1 MAPRGPRWQAS
12 CHDCVI
18 LETAACD
25 RDISAAGHQAGPMI
39 DTAASFAAADSPQAE
54 THGFDADVGRLLQ
67 LMAHSVY
74 ADRDVFLRELV
85 SNGAD
90 ACEKLRLAA
99 LTDPVLL
106 AEGGERLAVAI
117 TADAGARTLTVS
129 DTGIGMN
136 RADLVENLG
145 VIARSG
151 TRRFLDGL
159 EAGGGGANLIGRFGI
174 GFYASFMVAT
184 EVVVDTR
191 KAGEAQAWR
200 WRSTGEGRFSVEPLA
215 LGDAPARGTTVVVHL
230 KDDAGRYL
238 EPWVIEGI
246 VEKHSR
252 HLAVPILLRETADA
266 EPRELS
272 DGVALWTRPK
282 AEVTPEAS
290 TEFYRALTGR
300 IDAPLLALHAKVE
313 GRHSF
318 AALAF
323 VPGGEAGDLFDP
335 ARRARLKLY
344 VRRVFI
350 TEDAPLLPGWLRFV
364 VGVLDSEDLP
374 LNVSRETLQSSPAVE
389 QIRAAL
395 TGRIVS
401 ELKKLA
407 EGDREKYEQ
416 LWEAFGPVLK
426 EGLYEDPARRDDLF
440 ALARFRTTKNDG
452 WRSLTEIAAGLRP
465 NQTAVYYLAGDDAGR
480 LLASPHLE
488 GFRARGVEVL
498 LLPDAVD
505 SFWVSAAVGF
515 DGKPFRSVTQGAA
528 DIGLIP
534 LLEETPD
541 AGDAGAEIAPV
552 LAYLKQTLG
561 AAVADVRASDRLSQS
576 PVCLVADTFGPDR
589 RLAQIL
595 AAHGRLPEEP
605 PPVLEVNPRHAA
617 VAAIAHRLAGGA
629 PDEVLADTAWLLF
642 DAAQVL
648 DGRLPTDP
656 GGFGQRL
663 SRLLERTAPAA

>member
-1 MAPRGPRWQAS
+1 MTDAS
-12 CHDCVI
+12 TSH
-18 LETAACD
+18 ETL
-25 RDISAAGHQAGPMI
+25 P
-39 DTAASFAAADSPQAE
+39 E

-74 ADRDVFLRELV
+74 AERDVFLRELV

-106 AEGGERLAVAI
+106 AEGGEQLAVTI
-117 TADAGARTLTVS
+117 TADKEAKTLSVA
-129 DTGIGMN
+129 DTGIGMD

-151 TRRFLDGL
+151 TRRFLESL
-159 EAGGGGANLIGRFGI
+159 EAGEGTANLIGQFGI
-174 GFYASFMVAT
+174 GFYASFMVAD

-191 KAGEAQAWR
+191 KAGEAEAWR
-200 WRSTGEGRFSVEPLA
+200 WRSSGEGTFTIEA
-215 LGDAPARGTTVVVHL
+215 LDLGAAPARGTIVRVHL
-230 KDDAGRYL
+230 KEDAERYL
-238 EPWVIEGI
+238 EPWIIENI

-252 HLAVPILLRETADA
+252 HLAIPILLKETADG
-266 EPRELS
+266 EPRQLS
-272 DGVALWTRPK
+272 DGAALWTKPK
-282 AEVTPEAS
+282 SEITPEAT
-290 TEFYRALTGR
+290 TEFYRALAGR
-300 IDAPLLALHAKVE
+300 MDEPLVTVHAKVE

-323 VPGGEAGDLFDP
+323 VPGGQSTDLFDP
-335 ARRARLKLY
+335 DRRSHMKLY

-350 TEDAPLLPGWLRFV
+350 TDGAPLLPGWLRFV

-374 LNVSRETLQSSPAVE
+374 LNVSRETLQTSPAIE
-389 QIRAAL
+389 QIRTAL

-407 EGDREKYEQ
+407 ENDREKYEK

-440 ALARFRTTKNDG
+440 ALARFRTSKADG
-452 WRSLTEIAAGLRP
+452 WRSLAEIVADFRP
-465 NQTAVYYLAGDDAGR
+465 NQTAIYYLTGDDLQR
-480 LLASPHLE
+480 LSASPQLE
-488 GFRARGVEVL
+488 GFRARGIEVL
-498 LLPDAVD
+498 LLPDPVD
-505 SFWVSAAVGF
+505 SFWVSTSVGF

-534 LLEETPD
+534 LTDDAEAPD
-541 AGDAGAEIAPV
+541 EAAAADIAPV
-552 LAYLKQTLG
+552 LAFLKETLG
-561 AAVADVRASDRLSQS
+561 PAVADVRASDRLAQS
-576 PVCLVADTFGPDR
+576 PVCLVADTLGPDR

-595 AAHGRLPEEP
+595 AAHGRLAEEP

-617 VAAIAHRLAGGA
+617 VKALAGRLAQGPA
-629 PDEVLADTAWLLF
+629 DDEAKDVAWLLF
-642 DAAQVL
+642 DTAQVL
-648 DGRLPTDP
+648 DGQVPRDP
-656 GGFGQRL
+656 ASFGQRL
-663 SRLLERTAPAA
+663 SRLLVRTAPTL